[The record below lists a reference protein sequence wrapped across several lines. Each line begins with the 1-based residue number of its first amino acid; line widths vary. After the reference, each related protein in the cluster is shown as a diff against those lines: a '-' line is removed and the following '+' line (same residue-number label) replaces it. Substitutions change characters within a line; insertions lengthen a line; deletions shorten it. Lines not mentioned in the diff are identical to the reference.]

1 MEYILLRKA
10 FPRWP
15 EGQNF
20 YIFGGGFSPS
30 PCKGVSRPQY

>member
-20 YIFGGGFSPS
+20 YIFGGGGGGFPLTL
-30 PCKGVSRPQY
+30 